1 MRACLEEMEEMR
13 VSRGDRM
20 TCRNGF
26 NLLVPLA
33 RRRKGIKATKK
44 PAASSVAA
52 AGGLKKAFRSVFVI
66 IRAISVLNG
75 ILQDSQSKM
84 NVGGMYSMIKYTSIS
99 VYVLIKTVLSSFS
112 SRHPGGIAGRDKPF
126 FLSVCINEF
135 LSHERHERT
144 KSLVYWICNK
154 VRNNTLFMAGRSRG
168 PCILRYSC
176 ALRYLLAISGMFEA
190 R

>member
-1 MRACLEEMEEMR
+1 MEEMR

-44 PAASSVAA
+44 AAASSVAA

-84 NVGGMYSMIKYTSIS
+84 NVGGMYSMIKNTSIS
-99 VYVLIKTVLSSFS
+99 VHVLIKTVLSSFS
-112 SRHPGGIAGRDKPF
+112 SRHPGGIAGRDKSF

-168 PCILRYSC
+168 PCILRYSTAAHSGTC
-176 ALRYLLAISGMFEA
+176 LPYLGYLKLGE
-190 R
+190 